1 MKNAE
6 GTVIAS
12 GFGTNINDD
21 VFNDVTRYYL
31 AFTLNNATAIK
42 IEFSYLDEGQYYSQ
56 TVYRPQLEEG
66 SFPSAFDGASAVTES
81 QIKQTASEIS
91 LGVQRDIEGKLY
103 NTGIK
108 IDGDN
113 RQIDLIAGKV
123 NFCNSQGAAQT
134 YVQITSDGKIKATD
148 GEFSGKVVANSG
160 KIASG
165 IIDGKWLISS
175 YGQIDG
181 DEYGDTDEF
190 EGHLAHL
197 YFDPSNPQGFKGIP
211 TTIHASAIEPETTY
225 SDAASVMS
233 DPFTPTVGLRI
244 VKIAADVFAG
254 EMKVALFSNGSMISG
269 TEITLTPSSYI
280 GYIVFTSSVQQ
291 CEVRAHMTEDSIY
304 GVINGIYQIGFAPH
318 FAVDLSAGKSYQDDA
333 NIGGII
339 KAQIAYTPT
348 KTYNRSTTAETIV
361 PGANYPSAYRV
372 ITGTANKVFTLPD
385 PRDYDGLELSFFVTQ
400 YPGTGY
406 GCILKAPT
414 GSIYFNKHQV
424 VYIDGS
430 NFALPVVNEVE
441 SKTQVICGFG
451 QNVTLRAMDNNW
463 YVVQGRVS

>member
-1 MKNAE
+1 VKSFKL
-6 GTVIAS
+6 S
-12 GFGTNINDD
+12 GSGS
-21 VFNDVTRYYL
+21 VTILFTIPLAAIRY
-31 AFTLNNATAIK
+31 
-42 IEFSYLDEGQYYSQ
+42 
-56 TVYRPQLEEG
+56 PQLELGEEATDFVSG
-66 SFPSAFDGASAVTES
+66 DMEVSSR
-81 QIKQTASEIS
+81 IKQEADT
-91 LGVQRDIEGKLY
+91 IEGIVTTKLGE
-103 NTGIK
+103 TGIK
-108 IDGDN
+108 INGNN

-181 DEYGDTDEF
+181 GEYGDTDEF

-414 GSIYFNKHQV
+414 GYSIYFNKHQV